1 MTSKYLARATPKA
14 YESVKEL
21 VELWRGKVERT
32 SNVFEAEG
40 DLQAAT
46 MVCLLVTWGT
56 YKLIDRMLF
65 VCYAYV
71 WDGVDN
77 RN

>member
-21 VELWRGKVERT
+21 VGLWRGKMERT
-32 SNVFEAEG
+32 SNAFEAEG

-46 MVCLLVTWGT
+46 MVCLFSF
-56 YKLIDRMLF
+56 RN
-65 VCYAYV
+65 
-71 WDGVDN
+71 GVS
-77 RN
+77 